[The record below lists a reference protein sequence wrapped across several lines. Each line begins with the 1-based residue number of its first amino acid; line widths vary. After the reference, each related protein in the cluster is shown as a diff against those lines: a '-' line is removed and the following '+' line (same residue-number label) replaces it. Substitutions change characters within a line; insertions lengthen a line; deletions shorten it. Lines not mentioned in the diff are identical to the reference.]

1 MVKVYNGSNTTF
13 LLIAEDGER
22 KKIPFK
28 AFAEIED
35 KFQGDMTYR
44 MAIASGALSVF
55 ETAKQGDAAEK
66 TASKKNSGKP
76 AREKSDGARG
86 EDSAETTTDDKGND
100 AK

>member
-22 KKIPFK
+22 KKVPFK

-44 MAIASGALSVF
+44 MAIASGALSMF
-55 ETAKQGDAAEK
+55 ETTKQGDTAEK
-66 TASKKNSGKP
+66 TANKKNSSKSSK
-76 AREKSDGARG
+76 EKSEGAKE
-86 EDSAETTTDDKGND
+86 EDSAKTTSDDKGND

>member
-22 KKIPFK
+22 KKVPFK

-44 MAIASGALSVF
+44 MAIASGALSMF
-55 ETAKQGDAAEK
+55 ETTKQGDTAEK
-66 TASKKNSGKP
+66 TANKNSSKSSK
-76 AREKSDGARG
+76 EKSDGAKE
-86 EDSAETTTDDKGND
+86 EDSAKTTSDDKGND